1 MAKLVALRVDQGPH
15 IPSLVSKVWGS
26 GDAVSVIDQRLD
38 QKLQERQIQAIQP
51 DYVYDESGNIT
62 KTGFSSKL
70 KPGSA
75 LVIATSGTTSDP
87 KAVVHTMENL
97 CSSALAIS
105 SRLSTT
111 TSDHWICSLPISHI
125 GGMSVIT
132 RSLLTNTSVT
142 VLEKPTPQSIAEAA
156 AAGGNLISIVLAMMD
171 RIDLSQFKT
180 VLLGAQ
186 NPPSGLAANVVTT
199 YGMTETGSGVFYDGR
214 PLDGVEF
221 KLTDAGEVL
230 IKGPMLATT
239 YRDGRPIL
247 DNDGW
252 LHTDDF
258 ATISSNGS
266 LEVRGRITEIIN
278 TGGEKV
284 FPFEVESEILKSQ
297 KVTDCAVIALP
308 DQKWGESVAA
318 VLVPRD
324 RHDLP
329 TLEEIS
335 EIVRAELPPW
345 CSPKGLTFVE
355 SIPRTPLGKPQRRL
369 LAKEIISR
377 GLDFRK

>member
-142 VLEKPTPQSIAEAA
+142 VLEKPTPQAITEAA

-186 NPPSGLAANVVTT
+186 NPPSSLAANVVTT
-199 YGMTETGSGVFYDGR
+199 YGMTETGSGVFYNGR

>member
-1 MAKLVALRVDQGPH
+1 MSKLVALRVNQGPD
-15 IPSLVSKVWGS
+15 IPSLISEVWGS
-26 GDAVSVIDQRLD
+26 GDAISVIDMRLD
-38 QKLQERQIQAIQP
+38 RKLQERQIQALQP
-51 DYVYDESGNIT
+51 DYIYDERGNLT
-62 KTGFSSKL
+62 KTGFNSKL
-70 KPGSA
+70 KPGAA
-75 LVIATSGTTSDP
+75 LVITTSGTTSNP

-97 CSSALAIS
+97 RTSALAIS

-111 TSDHWICSLPISHI
+111 TNDHWICSLPISHI

-132 RSLLTNTSVT
+132 RSLLTNTAVT
-142 VLEKPTPQSIAEAA
+142 VLEKPTPQAITGAA

-171 RIDLSQFKT
+171 RIDLSQFKK

-186 NPPSGLAANVVTT
+186 NPPSNLAANVVTT
-199 YGMTETGSGVFYDGR
+199 YGMTETGSGVFYNGR

-247 DNDGW
+247 DDDGW

-258 ATISSNGS
+258 ATVGPNGS

-297 KVTDCAVIALP
+297 KVADCAVIAMP
-308 DQKWGESVAA
+308 DQKWGEAVIA
-318 VLVPRD
+318 VLVPKD
-324 RHDLP
+324 PTDPP
-329 TLEEIS
+329 TLGEVTELT
-335 EIVRAELPPW
+335 RGALPPW
-345 CSPKGLTFVE
+345 YSPKQIILVG

-369 LAKEIISR
+369 LAQELLSL
-377 GLDFRK
+377 GHGRKD